1 MEKITAIICV
11 LNEEKTI
18 RNVILSIQ
26 TFSIVNEIIVVND
39 GSTDNT
45 EGIIKDLKQQI
56 DIIDINL
63 PKNKGKGYAMA
74 VGVEYATNDIIVFVD
89 ADQIIIPY
97 NYVYQMVV
105 EHLRNKCNM
114 TLGYSTANIL
124 GKEVNPLKI
133 LTGERVLFKKDIE
146 PILNRMKESRF
157 GVETLLYLYYISTG
171 KSILYTRLY
180 GLKHKNKYEKT
191 SLIKATKNYIN
202 EGLEIAYTS
211 IILNHDLLFK
221 YINCIFSKY
230 YRKIRTTILS
240 N

>member
-1 MEKITAIICV
+1 MEKVTAIICV

-18 RNVILSIQ
+18 RNVILSI
-26 TFSIVNEIIVVND
+26 SKSLIVNEIIVVND

-45 EGIIKDLKQQI
+45 ERIIKDLKQQI

-74 VGVEYATNDIIVFVD
+74 IGVEYAKSEIIVFVD
-89 ADQIIIPY
+89 ADQIIIPS

-105 EHLRNKCNM
+105 SLLRNKCDM
-114 TLGYSTANIL
+114 VLGYSTANIL

-146 PILNRMKESRF
+146 PILDRMKESRF
-157 GVETLLYLYYISTG
+157 GVETLLYLYYISDG

-180 GLKHKNKYEKT
+180 GLKHKDKYKKM
-191 SLIKATKNYIN
+191 SLIKATTSYIN
-202 EGLEIAYTS
+202 EGLEIAHAT
-211 IILNHDLLFK
+211 ILNHDIFFK
-221 YINCIFSKY
+221 CHNYIFLKY
-230 YRKIRTTILS
+230 YRKIRAKILS
-240 N
+240 H

>member
-26 TFSIVNEIIVVND
+26 AFSIVNEIIIVND

-45 EGIIKDLKQQI
+45 GEIIKDLKQQI
-56 DIIDINL
+56 DIIDVNL
-63 PKNKGKGYAMA
+63 PKNRGKGYAMA
-74 VGVEYATNDIIVFVD
+74 IGVEYATNEIIVFVD
-89 ADQIIIPY
+89 ADQVIIPS
-97 NYVYQMVV
+97 NYVYQMVAS
-105 EHLRNKCNM
+105 LLKNKCNM
-114 TLGYSTANIL
+114 VLGYSTANIL

-171 KSILYTRLY
+171 KTILFTRLY
-180 GLKHKNKYEKT
+180 GLKHKDKYKKM
-191 SLIKATKNYIN
+191 SSIKATKSYIN
-202 EGLEIAYTS
+202 EGLEIAYTAT
-211 IILNHDLLFK
+211 ILNNDLLFK
-221 YINCIFSKY
+221 YHNYIFSKY
-230 YRKIRTTILS
+230 YRKIKTKILS
-240 N
+240 H